1 MHALQSYRSF
11 HNNTGRMFLII
22 SSIIVFLPIA
32 IFSQTWQSLGIR
44 YSVNNAVDMSV
55 GYSGSTRVIYLAAK
69 EDSLLR
75 ADGLTISLINKPFVK
90 PNFVACVT
98 TNPDVVYAG
107 GINNAGVW
115 KSTNGGTSWTQIL
128 TSTNMVKMTVSP
140 LNSNNLFAGGY
151 GTADIGAQSSVVTLY
166 YSQNGGSTW
175 NASNLTSLNLT
186 VTQIVCDPSNGS
198 KVYCSAIQSNGGVFI
213 SNDAGLTWAPK
224 ITGMSNTDVQALA
237 ITPQSTTVLYA
248 GTKLGSSAKI
258 YKTTNSG
265 DNWSEVYSSTTVEI
279 KDIKVDPFSSS
290 TVYAATSQG
299 VLKSINS
306 GSSWSA
312 FNSGI
317 VDLDAKSIVVD
328 NQSPSNRVY
337 VGTTGAFYI
346 STDGGSSWSDQ
357 STGSELMA
365 IGGMAVYNNN
375 VYYVSGNNT
384 TVLTAKR
391 SSSGSIWEPIAKQ
404 IISNGFFNGKDLK
417 IDPYNSSIFYA
428 AGKNSN
434 SYGPKVL
441 KSTNTGGNWNTIY
454 QPTWDP
460 YSDHAANTIFVEGSF
475 VCIGTHYTNL
485 PNNTPVMYS
494 TNGGSSWTI
503 PNAYPATNIFT
514 LGYDPA
520 NSYLYAG
527 GGEIEPHVCPA
538 VFKSTNWGNVWDNV
552 SICNIVEAVTNQIVV
567 DPNGYDIVYAMGTT
581 PTFLFKS
588 TNYGSTWTSIGVP
601 GGGTAFSSL
610 AHHPFRT
617 QTIYLS
623 RNRGGWE
630 VLQSIDGG
638 TNWSTIST
646 GLPSNVEIK
655 QLVFD
660 TELSNWPRYLYASTA
675 AGVYRI
681 DLKPFAPVN
690 VAVANYNN
698 NPRVTWATNP
708 ETDLA
713 ATPYKVYR
721 KINYSDGS
729 LFQDWTQIATV
740 SGTSY
745 VDNTIGVMPKPYQ
758 YVVYYKMTATDLA
771 GSQSDFSNTTQISV
785 HDLFWKQGGADN
797 QGLPTPEVFLLSQNH
812 PNPFNPTTTINY
824 QLPEDSYVLIKVF
837 DMLGRDV
844 ATLVDE
850 YKTTGYHTMQFDGSK
865 ISSGV
870 YIYKMVAGKFVST
883 KKFSLMK

>member
-1 MHALQSYRSF
+1 MRALHCCR
-11 HNNTGRMFLII
+11 NFLNSERRIVVHI
-22 SSIIVFLPIA
+22 LAFVFLVA
-32 IFSQTWQSLGIR
+32 SNLFSQTWQSLGIR
-44 YSVNNAVDMSV
+44 YSVNNAADMSV

-75 ADGLTISLINKPFVK
+75 ADGSTITWVNKPFVK
-90 PNFVACVT
+90 SNFVACVS
-98 TNPDVVYAG
+98 TNPNIVYAG
-107 GINNAGVW
+107 GVNNAGVW
-115 KSTNGGTSWTQIL
+115 KSTNGGISWTQIL
-128 TSTNMVKMTVSP
+128 TSDNLLKMTISP
-140 LNSNNLFAGGY
+140 LNSNNLFAGGS
-151 GTADIGAQSSVVTLY
+151 GTANIGLQSSTVTLY
-166 YSQNGGSTW
+166 YSQNGGSSW
-175 NASNLTSLNLT
+175 NSTDLPSFNLT
-186 VTQIVCDPSNGS
+186 VTQIVCDPSNGAI
-198 KVYCSAIQSNGGVFI
+198 VYTSAIQSNGGVFI
-213 SNDAGLTWAPK
+213 SINNGQNWTRK
-224 ITGMSNTDVQALA
+224 ITGMSNIDVQALA
-237 ITPQSTTVLYA
+237 ITPQSTAVLYA
-248 GTKLGSSAKI
+248 GTKLGSSAQI

-299 VLKSINS
+299 VLKSTNS

-312 FNSGI
+312 VNSGI
-317 VDLDAKSIVVD
+317 ADLDAKSIVVD

-357 STGSELMA
+357 STGSELMSV
-365 IGGMAVYNNN
+365 GGMAVYNNN

-391 SSSGSIWEPIAKQ
+391 SSSGSVWEPIANQ
-404 IISNGFFNGKDLK
+404 IISGTFFNGKDLK
-417 IDPYNSSIFYA
+417 IDPYNSSLLYA
-428 AGKNSN
+428 AGKNSD

-441 KSTNTGGNWNTIY
+441 KSTNAGVSWNTIY
-454 QPTWDP
+454 QPIWDP

-485 PNNTPVMYS
+485 VNSTPVMYS
-494 TNGGSSWTI
+494 TNSGSSWNV
-503 PNAYPATNIFT
+503 PNPYPATHIFT

-520 NSYLYAG
+520 NSYMYAG

-538 VFKSTNWGNVWDNV
+538 VFKSTYLASSWNEV

-567 DPNGYDIVYAMGTT
+567 DPDGYDIVYAMGTN
-581 PTFLFKS
+581 PTFLYKS
-588 TNYGSTWTSIGVP
+588 TNYGSTWTAISVP
-601 GGGTAFSSL
+601 GDGTAYSSL
-610 AHHPFRT
+610 VHHPFRT

-630 VLQSIDGG
+630 VMQSIDGG

-646 GLPSNVEIK
+646 GLPSTNEIK

-660 TELSNWPRYLYASTA
+660 TELTNWPRYLYASTA
-675 AGVYRI
+675 GGVYKL
-681 DLKPFAPVN
+681 DLQPFAPKN
-690 VAVANYNN
+690 VVVANYYN

-713 ATPYKVYR
+713 ANPYKVFR
-721 KINYSDGS
+721 KIIATDGS
-729 LFQDWTQIATV
+729 LIQDWRLIATV

-745 VDNTIGVMPKPYQ
+745 IDNTIGVMPKPYQ
-758 YVVYYKMTATDLA
+758 YVIYYKMTATDLA
-771 GSQSDFSNTTQISV
+771 GTQSDYSNTTQISV
-785 HDLFWKQGGADN
+785 HDLFWKQGGTEN
-797 QGLPTPEVFLLSQNH
+797 QDLPKPDVFLLSQNH
-812 PNPFNPTTTINY
+812 PNPFNPSTTINY
-824 QLPEDSYVLIKVF
+824 QLPEDSHVMIKVF

-850 YKTTGYHTMQFDGSK
+850 YKTVGYHNVQFDGSK
-865 ISSGV
+865 FSSGI
-870 YIYKMVAGKFVST
+870 YIYKMVAGKYVSA